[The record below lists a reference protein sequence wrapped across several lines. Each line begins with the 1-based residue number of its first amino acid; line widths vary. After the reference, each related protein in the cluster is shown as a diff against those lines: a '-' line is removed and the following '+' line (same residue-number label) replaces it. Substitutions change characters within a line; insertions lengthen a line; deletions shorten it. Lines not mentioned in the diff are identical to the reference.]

1 MVYTDKI
8 SGATAPTGSALSGI
22 FNRHES
28 YLQNL
33 IMLVHTQSAGS
44 NQGMDM
50 YSNGF
55 KLFEDNGNLNGNG
68 QEYIYMAWGQT
79 IVGTNNVPNNA
90 R

>member
-1 MVYTDKI
+1 MVYTDVI
-8 SGATAPTGSALSGI
+8 SGPTAPSAGALSGI
-22 FNRHES
+22 FNRHNRLLEFNNS
-28 YLQNL
+28 G
-33 IMLVHTQSAGS
+33 VTQSAGT

-55 KLFEDNGNLNGNG
+55 KLFEDNGNLNGSG

-79 IVGTNNVPNNA
+79 LVGTNNVPANA